1 VRIRALQFFFSLAF
15 FFSAARALL
24 AGLSLSQIYALR
36 FGDVDGNTLLTAD
49 GHVTVVVL
57 TTQSNIDQAR
67 TVGDRV
73 PGYCLGNP
81 TYRMITV
88 VNFQKTGAQPT
99 RTILSALIRRRLNAE
114 ARRLQIRY
122 NEKNITRS
130 ARRDIFAVAD
140 FDGVATAQLGGRFE
154 SAAFRTFVFARNGK
168 LLRQWNGVPR
178 AEELAAV
185 VK

>member
-15 FFSAARALL
+15 FFSADCALQ
-24 AGLSLSQIYALR
+24 AGLSLGKIYALR
-36 FGDVDGNTLLTAD
+36 FVSVDGNTLLTAD

-57 TTQSNIDQAR
+57 TTQSNTDQAR
-67 TVGDRV
+67 AVGDRV

-88 VNFQKTGAQPT
+88 VNFQKEVAKPT
-99 RTILSALIRRRLNAE
+99 RTILSALIRRRLDAE

-122 NEKNITRS
+122 NEKKITRS

-140 FDGVATAQLGGRFE
+140 FDGAATAQLGARFE
-154 SAAFRTFVFARNGK
+154 SAAFRTFVFARNGA
-168 LLRQWNGVPR
+168 LLRQWKGVPR

-185 VK
+185 MK